1 MPVDRALLLAVP
13 LRHLESAAARS
24 AESVTLPA
32 GGPGDLDGAVGGMP
46 VLVMAI
52 EAGTAEVAAATWQ
65 ATFVGRVPYEVGA
78 PWPEGLPRTWVDE
91 HQPVPAAAAESSG
104 DRDDE
109 DDDWDEDDDLD
120 DIGPQSFLEVAH
132 LHALEREAWLFANEL
147 VGKQARRGRSFRP
160 RVPTLVK
167 LPD

>member
-1 MPVDRALLLAVP
+1 MGGRA
-13 LRHLESAAARS
+13 SAG
-24 AESVTLPA
+24 A
-32 GGPGDLDGAVGGMP
+32 G
-46 VLVMAI
+46 
-52 EAGTAEVAAATWQ
+52 
-65 ATFVGRVPYEVGA
+65 R
-78 PWPEGLPRTWVDE
+78 
-91 HQPVPAAAAESSG
+91 AAESSG

-132 LHALEREAWLFANEL
+132 LHALDREAWLFANEL